1 MSLYRVRQQ
10 RESAQAAATVFPSS
24 SAPRYRCEP
33 HWLAPSATAFHE
45 PEAPCPPCLGGRLR
59 ALPRLAASALPPLPS
74 ALPPPRPSSRGLRR
88 AHSAAPAGGAAGGKG
103 GAASMGGTP
112 AEQPK
117 RSTRPPVPR
126 PSPCALP
133 HAPFPMRPSPCALP
147 HAPFPMRPS
156 PCALPHAP
164 FPMRPSPCALPH
176 APFPMRPSPCALPH
190 APFPMRP
197 SPCALPH
204 APFPMRPSPCALPHA
219 PFPMRPS
226 PCALPHAPFPM
237 RPSPCALPHAPF
249 PMCPS
254 PCALPHVPFPMC
266 PSPCALPHV
275 PFPMR
280 PSPCALPHAPFPMCP
295 SPCALPHVP
304 FPMRP
309 SPCALPHAPF
319 PVRPSHAPFLMRP
332 SSCALPHAPFPV
344 RPSHAPFLMRP
355 SPCALPHA
363 PIPMRP
369 SPCAH
374 PPPTSPKVRGA
385 DSNSLAMTRQS
396 QRDIWLHQM
405 LPPRACQGRRLLL
418 VPWSTG
424 MYHGVGSQVHLI
436 GAFLGLAMLHNH
448 QLVSCARPISPPFPP
463 LPPWWQVHLMGAF
476 LGLAML
482 HNHTLIPLANSFD
495 RANHP
500 HCQDCIPPHAL
511 LPTHSPPSPISPFSL
526 CLPSFRASLALSAL
540 RRHTATGQQGAWE
553 CFFFPIVSPDCED
566 ELNRLRAQD
575 AIGECVTGEE
585 LGYDRAAQSDQQV
598 REWGRWGWQGRLAER
613 RSGDAFRECV
623 TGEGQGYDR
632 AAQSKQQ
639 LCVSPGH
646 NCPSPPFRLFP
657 TSSPLPPPPFPIRLP
672 PTTSPLPPTALRLPL
687 AAPRRLNPWS
697 AGHGTCHAA
706 SGGGVTAVC
715 LDPTTGVAVCLDPT
729 TDVFMS
735 YEGRAASLWGD
746 AYLADADM
754 VEHGGHVASTSADT
768 KMVHWWEAQGAP
780 LRLPATYSAPLFPPA
795 RCTGGGR
802 RRTVW
807 HRMSPPSTP
816 IDLARE
822 PYMQRPIV
830 SMHVRQSDKLSEM
843 RVLSLPA
850 HMFLAYRL
858 RRALVDLRHVW
869 LNTEAQV
876 GCVWLNTEAQVGDVL
891 LAAVAARPHVPRILP
906 APCSGGP
913 PTRVAQHGGTGG
925 WDIHSGT
932 HVLCVVDL
940 PGISPTYQCSP
951 LPSTP
956 VPRMAQS
963 VINETAHYPDWHFLF
978 ATNARQPS
986 HSERNREYDAAQS
999 VAASLASAL
1008 IAAQCDVFLGSL
1020 GSNWSRLINELR
1032 ATGGR
1037 LYSGFVVMNLGEW

>member
-117 RSTRPPVPR
+117 RVLSPAGHMGYGTFTFRPPLVLLLLQ
-126 PSPCALP
+126 LP
-133 HAPFPMRPSPCALP
+133 TTAT
-147 HAPFPMRPS
+147 
-156 PCALPHAP
+156 
-164 FPMRPSPCALPH
+164 
-176 APFPMRPSPCALPH
+176 
-190 APFPMRP
+190 
-197 SPCALPH
+197 
-204 APFPMRPSPCALPHA
+204 
-219 PFPMRPS
+219 
-226 PCALPHAPFPM
+226 
-237 RPSPCALPHAPF
+237 
-249 PMCPS
+249 
-254 PCALPHVPFPMC
+254 VGEQ
-266 PSPCALPHV
+266 
-275 PFPMR
+275 
-280 PSPCALPHAPFPMCP
+280 
-295 SPCALPHVP
+295 
-304 FPMRP
+304 
-309 SPCALPHAPF
+309 
-319 PVRPSHAPFLMRP
+319 
-332 SSCALPHAPFPV
+332 
-344 RPSHAPFLMRP
+344 
-355 SPCALPHA
+355 
-363 PIPMRP
+363 
-369 SPCAH
+369 
-374 PPPTSPKVRGA
+374 VRGA

-424 MYHGVGSQVHLI
+424 MYHGVGSQVHL
-436 GAFLGLAMLHNH
+436 
-448 QLVSCARPISPPFPP
+448 
-463 LPPWWQVHLMGAF
+463 MGAF

-500 HCQDCIPPHAL
+500 HCQ
-511 LPTHSPPSPISPFSL
+511 
-526 CLPSFRASLALSAL
+526 
-540 RRHTATGQQGAWE
+540 ATGQQGAWE

-585 LGYDRAAQSDQQV
+585 LGYDRAAQSDQQ
-598 REWGRWGWQGRLAER
+598 
-613 RSGDAFRECV
+613 
-623 TGEGQGYDR
+623 
-632 AAQSKQQ
+632 
-639 LCVSPGH
+639 
-646 NCPSPPFRLFP
+646 
-657 TSSPLPPPPFPIRLP
+657 
-672 PTTSPLPPTALRLPL
+672 
-687 AAPRRLNPWS
+687 
-697 AGHGTCHAA
+697 
-706 SGGGVTAVC
+706 
-715 LDPTTGVAVCLDPT
+715 AVCLDPT

-780 LRLPATYSAPLFPPA
+780 LRLPATYSAPLFPPRQVHWWRA
-795 RCTGGGR
+795 QAVRFMLS
-802 RRTVW
+802 TVW